1 MISIA
6 SKHPVPEE
14 SRLPAFPVQN
24 NPSDRLISICP
35 LPQKDSTRIKSTAS
49 IYHKNIQYAT
59 ETESRHPRSR
69 THRSEDGYHP
79 DGHERSGTVRAEQ
92 FADEFHAQKAYGNYE
107 ALADDPDIDLIYIA
121 TPHSHHF
128 GPARMCLLKGKPVL
142 CEKAF
147 TANAREAEELIRI
160 AQEKQVFLA
169 EAIWT
174 RYMPFS
180 RTIRELTESG
190 IIGKPMML
198 TASLGYP
205 IAHKERIVR
214 LELCGGALYDLGVYP
229 INFALMTFGNDL
241 EKITSTCMKNEA
253 GVDMQNSITF
263 TYRDGRMAVM
273 QTTAFC
279 ASDRQGIISGD
290 KGYLVIDNINNPQQA
305 VVYNTDHQETG
316 RYTCPPQITGFEYQ
330 VLEAAEAIR
339 QGAIE
344 PASMPH
350 AETLRVMRMLDSL
363 RQEWGIRFPMDE

>member
-1 MISIA
+1 MQQKLKVGILGAGHIA
-6 SKHPVPEE
+6 
-14 SRLPAFPVQN
+14 
-24 NPSDRLISICP
+24 
-35 LPQKDSTRIKSTAS
+35 QKMATTLMGMKEAEL
-49 IYHKNIQYAT
+49 YAVAAR
-59 ETESRHPRSR
+59 ELS
-69 THRSEDGYHP
+69 
-79 DGHERSGTVRAEQ
+79 RAEQ

-229 INFALMTFGNDL
+229 INFALMTFGNDP

-305 VVYNTDHQETG
+305 VVYNTDHQETD

-363 RQEWGIRFPMDE
+363 RKEWGIRFPMDE

>member
-1 MISIA
+1 MQQKLKVGILGAGHIA
-6 SKHPVPEE
+6 
-14 SRLPAFPVQN
+14 
-24 NPSDRLISICP
+24 
-35 LPQKDSTRIKSTAS
+35 QKMATTLMGMKEAEL
-49 IYHKNIQYAT
+49 YAVAAR
-59 ETESRHPRSR
+59 ELS
-69 THRSEDGYHP
+69 
-79 DGHERSGTVRAEQ
+79 RAEQ

-180 RTIRELTESG
+180 RTIRELTGSG

>member
-1 MISIA
+1 MQQKLKVGILGAGHIA
-6 SKHPVPEE
+6 
-14 SRLPAFPVQN
+14 
-24 NPSDRLISICP
+24 
-35 LPQKDSTRIKSTAS
+35 QKMATTLMGMKEAEL
-49 IYHKNIQYAT
+49 YAVAAR
-59 ETESRHPRSR
+59 ELS
-69 THRSEDGYHP
+69 
-79 DGHERSGTVRAEQ
+79 RAEQ

-121 TPHSHHF
+121 TPHSHH
-128 GPARMCLLKGKPVL
+128 L

>member
-1 MISIA
+1 MQQKLKVGILGAGHIA
-6 SKHPVPEE
+6 
-14 SRLPAFPVQN
+14 
-24 NPSDRLISICP
+24 
-35 LPQKDSTRIKSTAS
+35 QKMATTLMGMKEAEL
-49 IYHKNIQYAT
+49 YAVAAR
-59 ETESRHPRSR
+59 ELS
-69 THRSEDGYHP
+69 
-79 DGHERSGTVRAEQ
+79 RAEQ
-92 FADEFHAQKAYGNYE
+92 FANEFHAQKAYGNYE

-128 GPARMCLLKGKPVL
+128 EPARMCLLKGKPVL

-160 AQEKQVFLA
+160 AQEKQVYLA

-214 LELCGGALYDLGVYP
+214 LDLCGGALYDLGVYP

-305 VVYNTDHQETG
+305 VVYNTDHQETA

-330 VLEAAEAIR
+330 VQEAAEAIR
-339 QGAIE
+339 RGAIE

-350 AETLRVMRMLDSL
+350 AETLRVMQMLDSL

>member
-1 MISIA
+1 MQQKLKVGILGAGHIA
-6 SKHPVPEE
+6 
-14 SRLPAFPVQN
+14 
-24 NPSDRLISICP
+24 
-35 LPQKDSTRIKSTAS
+35 QKMATTLMGMKEAEL
-49 IYHKNIQYAT
+49 YAVAAR
-59 ETESRHPRSR
+59 ELS
-69 THRSEDGYHP
+69 
-79 DGHERSGTVRAEQ
+79 RAEQ

-128 GPARMCLLKGKPVL
+128 GPARMCLFKGKPVL

-363 RQEWGIRFPMDE
+363 RQEWGIRFPMDK

>member
-1 MISIA
+1 MQQKLKVGILGAGHIA
-6 SKHPVPEE
+6 RKMATTLQEMKEAELYAVAARELSK
-14 SRLPAFPVQN
+14 
-24 NPSDRLISICP
+24 
-35 LPQKDSTRIKSTAS
+35 
-49 IYHKNIQYAT
+49 
-59 ETESRHPRSR
+59 
-69 THRSEDGYHP
+69 
-79 DGHERSGTVRAEQ
+79 AEQ
-92 FADEFHAQKAYGNYE
+92 FANEFQARKAYGNYE

-128 GPARMCLLKGKPVL
+128 APARMCLLKGKPVL

-160 AQEKQVFLA
+160 AQEKRVYLA

-180 RTIRELTESG
+180 RTIRELTENG

-205 IAHKERIVR
+205 ISQVERIIR
-214 LELCGGALYDLGVYP
+214 PELCGGALYDLGVYP
-229 INFALMTFGNDL
+229 INFALMTFGGDID
-241 EKITSTCMKNEA
+241 KVTSTCAKNEA

-279 ASDRQGIISGD
+279 ASDRQGIVSGD
-290 KGYLVIDNINNPQQA
+290 KGYLVIDNINNPQLA
-305 VVYNTDHQETG
+305 VAYNADHQETA

>member
-1 MISIA
+1 MQQKLKVGILGAGHIA
-6 SKHPVPEE
+6 
-14 SRLPAFPVQN
+14 
-24 NPSDRLISICP
+24 
-35 LPQKDSTRIKSTAS
+35 QKMATTLMGMKEAEL
-49 IYHKNIQYAT
+49 YAVAAR
-59 ETESRHPRSR
+59 ELS
-69 THRSEDGYHP
+69 
-79 DGHERSGTVRAEQ
+79 RAEQ

-169 EAIWT
+169 EAICT

>member
-1 MISIA
+1 MQQKLRVGILGAGHIA
-6 SKHPVPEE
+6 
-14 SRLPAFPVQN
+14 
-24 NPSDRLISICP
+24 
-35 LPQKDSTRIKSTAS
+35 QKMATTLMGMKEAEL
-49 IYHKNIQYAT
+49 YAVAAR
-59 ETESRHPRSR
+59 ELS
-69 THRSEDGYHP
+69 
-79 DGHERSGTVRAEQ
+79 RAEQ

-363 RQEWGIRFPMDE
+363 RKEWGIRFPMDE

>member
-1 MISIA
+1 MQQKLKVGILGAGHIA
-6 SKHPVPEE
+6 
-14 SRLPAFPVQN
+14 
-24 NPSDRLISICP
+24 
-35 LPQKDSTRIKSTAS
+35 QKMATTLMGMKEAEL
-49 IYHKNIQYAT
+49 YAVAAR
-59 ETESRHPRSR
+59 ELS
-69 THRSEDGYHP
+69 
-79 DGHERSGTVRAEQ
+79 RAEQ

-253 GVDMQNSITF
+253 GIDMQNSITF

-339 QGAIE
+339 RGAIE

-350 AETLRVMRMLDSL
+350 AETLRVMQMLDSL